1 MNSQENSK
9 YDVFI
14 SGRKYPL
21 VLSPAELRIMPDVE
35 QLIHE
40 QMQSLQR
47 QFKDLDTQDK
57 LAMTVLTLAKSVV
70 ELRSEKDQSNRQ
82 LDDLLANIDARLV

>member
-1 MNSQENSK
+1 MTSQENSK

-35 QLIHE
+35 QLIRE

-57 LAMTVLTLAKSVV
+57 LAMTLLTLAKSVV
-70 ELRSEKDQSNRQ
+70 ELRSDKDQSNRQ
-82 LDDLLANIDARLV
+82 LDDLLATIDARLV